1 MVFGLYAMK
10 GKINNKW
17 PPRMKVKV
25 KKRIIDHDCLKI
37 YTYNFWGSKDCLKNM
52 PHQTKKNIK
61 IKTFTIHLYSMP

>member
-25 KKRIIDHDCLKI
+25 KQRIIDHDCLKI
-37 YTYNFWGSKDCLKNM
+37 YT
-52 PHQTKKNIK
+52 
-61 IKTFTIHLYSMP
+61 